1 MASPILAPLVA
12 ALAATA
18 APVAVGAAKFPTSDR
33 AEHRLYARA
42 VECCNDPAQFAF
54 AEAALP
60 GRLDLA
66 IDPASPLFEFQSG
79 RSYFRALRLPEA
91 AASYRIRIR
100 SLLRG
105 DGDRTR
111 VFYPVV
117 ALLDENFIV
126 TRVSSLDHLRL
137 EPGLAT
143 PGGSSAL
150 SLTVRIDPKV
160 TVERYLVVFTPAV
173 LLGDPP
179 TDRREGDVVNDPAV
193 EYLQRK
199 GDALISPAA
208 FGEVQVSLIPEDSAP

>member
-1 MASPILAPLVA
+1 MAARTLAPLVA
-12 ALAATA
+12 VLAAAA
-18 APVAVGAAKFPTSDR
+18 APVAVGAGKFPSSDR
-33 AEHRLYARA
+33 AERRLYTRA
-42 VECCNDPAQFAF
+42 AECCSDPAQFAF
-54 AEAALP
+54 ADTALP
-60 GRLDLA
+60 GRLELA
-66 IDPASPLFEFQSG
+66 IDAASPLFEFQSG
-79 RSYFRALRLPEA
+79 RSYFHALRLPA
-91 AASYRIRIR
+91 GDASYRIRIR

-117 ALLDENFIV
+117 ALLDENYIV

-160 TVERYLVVFTPAV
+160 TIERYLVVFTPAV

-179 TDRREGDVVNDPAV
+179 LERREGDVVTDAAL

-199 GDALISPAA
+199 GDAVLSPTA
-208 FGEVQVSLIPEDSAP
+208 FGDVQVSLIPDESAP